1 MRPGVWLGLGLV
13 VLAAL
18 LDLQVV
24 LRADPGPI
32 SGEVMADA
40 VRVLKAHQQPGDL
53 IVHSPLFSVTELA
66 ALGELPARPDL
77 PVPAVR
83 SGRRI
88 LLLDRNDQPMFGFGA
103 EAKRVE
109 LPAPLV
115 LRIFEPTGD
124 AAAPVYEL
132 LSSLDPNVMKVERPE
147 GTVSAVCNRARAEG
161 GFDCPGEAEWLY
173 AAPRTLRI
181 GGADREC
188 VWAHPTTGGVIVF
201 TLPAP
206 NAPAPGRHL
215 ELTVEA
221 GMTDDAVTGTADGA
235 PVGIDIRQNQ
245 QPKGRLS
252 VPNQVGFRTGKFRVE
267 AALPV
272 ELRITT
278 ARDGRRHHC
287 LNATLTEVPGP

>member
-1 MRPGVWLGLGLV
+1 MKLGVWLGLGLV
-13 VLAAL
+13 LSAAL

-24 LRADPGPI
+24 LRGDPGPVAA
-32 SGEVMADA
+32 EVMADA
-40 VRVLKAHQQPGDL
+40 VRVLKEHQQPGDL
-53 IVHSPLFSVTELA
+53 IVHSPLFGVSELA

-77 PVPAVR
+77 PVAPVR

-88 LLLDRNDQPMFGFGA
+88 LLLDRSDQPMFGFGA

-124 AAAPVYEL
+124 ASAPVYEL
-132 LSSLDPNVMKVERPE
+132 LPSLDPNVMRVERPE
-147 GTVSAVCNRARAEG
+147 GTVSATCNRARAEG

-206 NAPAPGRHL
+206 NAPAAGRAL
-215 ELTVEA
+215 TLTVEA

-235 PVGIDIRQNQ
+235 PVAIDIRQAQ

-252 VPNQVGFRTGKFRVE
+252 VPNQVGFRSGTFRIDPGQ
-267 AALPV
+267 PV

-278 ARDGRRHHC
+278 LRDGRRHHC
-287 LNATLTEVPGP
+287 LNATINEVPGP